1 MKLCFYKLF
10 ICYGAG
16 LRVPVKVLPLK
27 ENNLSQVH
35 PRGIHRPQE
44 MGEGPYTATPIES
57 NGSHTY
63 K

>member
-1 MKLCFYKLF
+1 MTTSTLNFL
-10 ICYGAG
+10 IYGAG

-57 NGSHTY
+57 NGSYTY